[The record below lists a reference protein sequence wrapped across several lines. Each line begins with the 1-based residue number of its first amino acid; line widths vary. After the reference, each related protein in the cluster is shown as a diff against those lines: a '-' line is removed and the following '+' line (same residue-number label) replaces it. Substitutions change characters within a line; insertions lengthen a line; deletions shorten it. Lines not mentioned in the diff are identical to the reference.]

1 MHSFVDDPKIDVP
14 HLAALIPVAVGS
26 AISPPRPLSEGA
38 QRHLQFLR
46 ELISKRDEG
55 KMAPWPEEAKDPE
68 KWRGSGRPAP
78 DMPERLLALYA
89 RHPDLLEPLPGG
101 SDVVAWIREAR
112 DGYCG
117 G

>member
-14 HLAALIPVAVGS
+14 HLAALAPIAKVS
-26 AISPPRPLSEGA
+26 AISSPRLLSEGA

-46 ELISKRDEG
+46 DLIRKRDEG
-55 KMAPWPEEAKDPE
+55 KMAPWPEDAMDPE

-78 DMPERLLALYA
+78 DMPERLLAHYA
-89 RHPDLLEPLPGG
+89 KYPELLEPMPGG

-112 DGYCG
+112 GGYCG
-117 G
+117 D